1 MNHIDD
7 RWDPKIEIYEVP
19 YVIENHNVVFRA
31 TKELL
36 DPSPSTCHSDL
47 LLFTNTFQQ
56 YSQLLNTGPHSLL
69 FE

>member
-36 DPSPSTCHSDL
+36 DPSPSTCHSEL
-47 LLFTNTFQQ
+47 LLLQICSSNI
-56 YSQLLNTGPHSLL
+56 LN
-69 FE
+69 F